1 MNFCDLQGPV
11 MGTVGNKEMRRHGPY
26 LLETQTNRNWGE
38 LSKLGKLR
46 EDSIKIVKVIKVMNR
61 IMCV

>member
-1 MNFCDLQGPV
+1 